1 MENDNSKTLEE
12 IIGLISAKSFS
23 KYAFKEN
30 QIISN
35 GNSIFDV
42 AQEKIKEFLQRNRKP
57 QANPV
62 EDSKWIDRNINQGI
76 RKLYKKLNC
85 FDSID
90 DENFNRKNLA
100 LDSKIQTK
108 LEKYQII
115 QRVFNSYNPRN
126 QLILELSLF
135 VGLDNKTV
143 AEKCETTEGNVRKIV
158 CDFKKDC
165 RRYGLEPT
173 ADRQCETKRGEKNE
187 E

>member
-1 MENDNSKTLEE
+1 MDNDNSKLLEE
-12 IIGLISAKSFS
+12 IVDRISAKSFS

-35 GNSIFDV
+35 GVSIFDV

-57 QANPV
+57 QADPE
-62 EDSKWIDRNINQGI
+62 EDSRWIDRNINQGI
-76 RKLYKKLNC
+76 RKLYKKLNA

-90 DENFNRKNLA
+90 DDDFNQKNLA

-115 QRVFNSYNPRN
+115 QRVFKTYTRRN

-135 VGLDNKTV
+135 AGLDNKTV
-143 AEKCETTEGNVRKIV
+143 AEKSGTTEGNVRKIV
-158 CDFKKDC
+158 CEFKKDC

-173 ADRQCETKRGEKNE
+173 ADKQGEKNRGEKK
-187 E
+187 